1 MMFLFRTKF
10 TKLKQNK
17 TTDEIIMTAKH
28 YILSKK
34 AFQILYEAVKQ
45 ITFCEIPEVKLR
57 CQIPESYTILSAK
70 ISKKLDVR

>member
-1 MMFLFRTKF
+1 
-10 TKLKQNK
+10 
-17 TTDEIIMTAKH
+17 MTAKH

-34 AFQILYEAVKQ
+34 AFQILCDAVKQ
-45 ITFCEIPEVKLR
+45 ITFREIPEVNLR